1 MRSLRILIV
10 FALGVVAFPVLAQQP
25 STDPAL
31 NAAIIA
37 RDKAAMSRDV
47 ASFAQYTADDYIAVN
62 PTGSLTNKQQ
72 RLDGLKTPAAP
83 GAKPPEPQR
92 IEAVHM
98 FGAGS
103 AVVRTKAIDA
113 RFLSVW
119 VRGPKGW
126 QAHAIHVVP
135 EVFLSQGVAPETLK
149 AAAPSPVTSPA
160 GLSGDRA
167 AVFAA
172 FKQLQDAVWSGDPA
186 TYAKLTAPDFVR
198 LLPGLMR
205 FGTEAQA
212 AGQGP
217 RKPPVHSD
225 ITVNVW
231 DQLGAVRWR
240 EKNAA
245 GVETWLTRV
254 FAKKGIAWQQVAT
267 ASSLAAKAGT

>member
-1 MRSLRILIV
+1 M
-10 FALGVVAFPVLAQQP
+10 A
-25 STDPAL
+25 
-31 NAAIIA
+31 
-37 RDKAAMSRDV
+37 RDV
-47 ASFAQYTADDYIAVN
+47 AAVAKYTADDFIAVN
-62 PTGSLTNKQQ
+62 PAGSLTNKQQ
-72 RLDGLKTPAAP
+72 RLDGFKTPAAP

-92 IEAVHM
+92 TEAVHM

-103 AVVRTKAIDA
+103 AVARLKAIDSRLLA
-113 RFLSVW
+113 VW
-119 VRGPKGW
+119 IRGANGW
-126 QAHAIHVVP
+126 QVHAIHVVP
-135 EVFLSQGVAPETLK
+135 DTFMPQTAAPESLK
-149 AAAPSPVTSPA
+149 AAGPSPVTSPA

-198 LLPGLMR
+198 LLPGMMR

-231 DQLGAVRWR
+231 DQLGVVRWR

-254 FAKKGIAWQQVAT
+254 FAKKGVAWQQVAT
-267 ASSLAAKAGT
+267 ASSLAAKAGS